1 MSKKI
6 LYNIYWMKVVTVIL
20 GLVVLSFGM
29 TLQKDES
36 NHEREI
42 LNEHL
47 VKRRIKGSSG
57 ATIL

>member
-1 MSKKI
+1 
-6 LYNIYWMKVVTVIL
+6 MKVVTVIL

-47 VKRRIKGSSG
+47 VKRKIRGSSG